1 MLLPGFAIQ
10 RLTALAKAAEDA
22 EKTEVFHYSK
32 VKQVTLNAPLFD
44 WTCLSECNIITS
56 HSRGSVPIWRSP
68 GRDQQSG
75 PFEMQKTPRAK
86 RFRHV
91 AAFAVV
97 ILGGALVIANPFG
110 QSARAQN
117 AAPAAPTATQP
128 VAPPAVAAPTTP
140 SAMPSPAPAAEAP
153 SAPANAAAP
162 AATDQPVGQT
172 TVSRAQLPQDL
183 SPWGMFEDA
192 DRLVKGVLIGLALAS
207 LVTWTV
213 YIAKTFELRTARR
226 EVRDGLRILTKA
238 ATLAQAHEQL
248 RNGTTPV
255 AQLMQAAAQEI
266 RLSAN
271 ARGDGLKERIAWQ
284 LERLEMATSRKISRG
299 TGVLATVG
307 STAPFVGLFGTVWGI
322 MNSFIGISNAHT
334 TNLAVVAPGIAQA
347 LLATALG
354 LAAAIPAVMIYNV
367 LARQTAH
374 YRALLGDAS
383 ALVMALVS
391 RDLDRAKLPLAQ
403 AAE

>member
-1 MLLPGFAIQ
+1 MSVIAVENAISSMPRPDAVVDTRGPIALQ
-10 RLTALAKAAEDA
+10 QHAEETAVL
-22 EKTEVFHYSK
+22 HNSK
-32 VKQVTLNAPLFD
+32 VKEWSVKTEPQDKQDNHRATRFLRVVAFTLL
-44 WTCLSECNIITS
+44 
-56 HSRGSVPIWRSP
+56 GSALLIAT
-68 GRDQQSG
+68 
-75 PFEMQKTPRAK
+75 PFA
-86 RFRHV
+86 
-91 AAFAVV
+91 
-97 ILGGALVIANPFG
+97 
-110 QSARAQN
+110 QSARAQDASAP
-117 AAPAAPTATQP
+117 AAPAAMQP
-128 VAPPAVAAPTTP
+128 AAPPAAAAPTTP
-140 SAMPSPAPAAEAP
+140 SVAPAPMAAPASPAPAAEAP
-153 SAPANAAAP
+153 SAPANAAPP
-162 AATDQPVGQT
+162 AATDQPIGQT
-172 TVSRAQLPQDL
+172 SVGPTQLPQDL

-192 DRLVKGVLIGLALAS
+192 DRLVKGVLIGLAFAS

-213 YIAKTFELRTARR
+213 FIAKTFELRTARR
-226 EVRDGLRILTKA
+226 DVRSGLRILANA
-238 ATLAQAHEQL
+238 ATLAQANEQL
-248 RNGTTPV
+248 RDGTTPV
-255 AQLMQAAAQEI
+255 AQLMQTAVREV

-307 STAPFVGLFGTVWGI
+307 STAPFVGLFGTGWGI

-354 LAAAIPAVMIYNV
+354 LAAAIPAVMIYNA
-367 LARQTAH
+367 LARQTTH

-383 ALVMALVS
+383 ALIMGLVS

>member
-1 MLLPGFAIQ
+1 MLLRGFRIQ
-10 RLTALAKAAEDA
+10 RLTRPAKAAEDA
-22 EKTEVFHYSK
+22 EKTTVFHYSK
-32 VKQVTLNAPLFD
+32 VKQVTPDVPIFD
-44 WTCLSECNIITS
+44 RTCLSECNIITS

-86 RFRHV
+86 RFRRV
-91 AAFAVV
+91 AAVAV
-97 ILGGALVIANPFG
+97 LGGALLIANPFA
-110 QSARAQN
+110 QSAYAQN
-117 AAPAAPTATQP
+117 AAPAAAPTAAQP
-128 VAPPAVAAPTTP
+128 VAPPAAAAPTAPPGAPPPPPPPAPPPAAAAPTAPSVAPTTPAAAPTTP
-140 SAMPSPAPAAEAP
+140 SAAPTSPAPAAEAP

-162 AATDQPVGQT
+162 TATDQPIGQT

-183 SPWGMFEDA
+183 SPWGMFQDA
-192 DRLVKGVLIGLALAS
+192 DRLGKGVLIGLAFAS

-238 ATLAQAHEQL
+238 ATLAQANEQL

-255 AQLMQAAAQEI
+255 ALLMQAAAQEI

-347 LLATALG
+347 LLNTAVG
-354 LAAAIPAVMIYNV
+354 LFAAIPAVVIYN
-367 LARQTAH
+367 A
-374 YRALLGDAS
+374 
-383 ALVMALVS
+383 
-391 RDLDRAKLPLAQ
+391 
-403 AAE
+403 